1 MIFINSADDPL
12 IPKELVQTVKN
23 LAGELIFILIFKNTF
38 PLYLNPVVLIKK
50 KQLHLLRLDS

>member
-50 KQLHLLRLDS
+50 KTTSFIKA